1 MTQFEYTQ
9 LCNTANNM
17 VLYVKSVK
25 FLRSLVSSRKKLAKG
40 LRNKYP
46 NMKTSAIIF
55 TLWRQEQ
62 DALKEVEVNF
72 STYQMY
78 AAEVGLQAKREI
90 SKIEDVFPLVS
101 EPIETFDE
109 IKDFLSNM

>member
-1 MTQFEYTQ
+1 M
-9 LCNTANNM
+9 LM
-17 VLYVKSVK
+17 YVRAIRL
-25 FLRSLVSSRKKLAKG
+25 LRSLVSSRKKLAKG
-40 LRNKYP
+40 LRDKYP
-46 NMKTSAIIF
+46 NMKTSAIIS
-55 TLWRQEQ
+55 TLWKQEQ